1 MFQVG
6 EVKRLKGPGFF
17 AFTKGMPVMLL
28 QNTNTSAGL
37 VNGMT
42 GFAEEVNLDIDVRSI
57 HRALCYD
64 VPADSFI
71 ALDGT

>member
-6 EVKRLKGPGFF
+6 EVQSLKGPGFF

-42 GFAEEVNLDIDVRSI
+42 GSAEEVILEMFKVCTKLSLIISS
-57 HRALCYD
+57 
-64 VPADSFI
+64 PTF
-71 ALDGT
+71 